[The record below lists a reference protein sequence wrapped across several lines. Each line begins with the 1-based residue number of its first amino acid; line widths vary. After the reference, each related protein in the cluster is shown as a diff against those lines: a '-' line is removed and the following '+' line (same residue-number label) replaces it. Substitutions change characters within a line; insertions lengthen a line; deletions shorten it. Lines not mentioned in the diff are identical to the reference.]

1 MASPAVIT
9 LPTPA
14 PASARAQFLVNRK
27 EFMQELALAQSVR
40 EPKTTIQI
48 LSCLMLRADMSG
60 HLSIVGTD
68 LDHALFTTCTARVVS
83 GGALLLPARKL
94 FDYVRLL
101 EGEDVAFTLL
111 DNNWVQIRCGRSKTK
126 MVGMS
131 STNFPAVPE
140 FPEKPAVRLPVHLFR
155 SLLERVAFAIST
167 QESRYTL
174 SAALVQLASDSIT
187 LVATDGHRLAFAKAL
202 ECLDTVTTPTE
213 YLLSLKGV
221 QQLTALLANTQE
233 EFVDFAAN
241 DTTLFFRV
249 GPRIYSVRKMPG
261 KFPNYQAVLPTRNDR
276 IVILSVKELVE
287 TLKRVAQFADDRS
300 SLIRFSLG
308 ANQLLIS
315 SSSTESGESE
325 EILATPYEREPIAIG
340 LNASYLLNALTVM
353 AAAEVRLEL
362 LNATTAV
369 QLRPH
374 TDDASLDYRVLVMP
388 ARA

>member
-1 MASPAVIT
+1 
-9 LPTPA
+9 
-14 PASARAQFLVNRK
+14 
-27 EFMQELALAQSVR
+27 
-40 EPKTTIQI
+40 
-48 LSCLMLRADMSG
+48 MLRADVSG
-60 HLSIVGTD
+60 YLSIVGTD
-68 LDHALFTTCTARVVS
+68 LDHALFTTCSARVVS

-261 KFPNYQAVLPTRNDR
+261 KFPNYQAVMPTRNDR

-325 EILATPYEREPIAIG
+325 EILATPYEREPIAMG

>member
-14 PASARAQFLVNRK
+14 PASARTQFLVNRK
-27 EFMQELALAQSVR
+27 EFIQELALAQSVR
-40 EPKTTIQI
+40 EPKTTIPA

-68 LDHALFTTCTARVVS
+68 LDHALFTTCSARVVS
-83 GGALLLPARKL
+83 GGSLLLPARKL

-101 EGEDVAFTLL
+101 EGDDVAFTLL

-126 MVGMS
+126 MVGLS
-131 STNFPAVPE
+131 PANFPAIPE
-140 FPEKPAVRLPVHLFR
+140 YPEKPAARLPVQLFR

-202 ECLDTVTTPTE
+202 ECLDTVTAPTE
-213 YLLSLKGV
+213 YLLALKGV
-221 QQLTALLANTQE
+221 QHLTALLANTRE

-241 DTTLFFRV
+241 DATLFFRA

-261 KFPNYQAVLPTRNDR
+261 QFPSYQKIMPTNNDR
-276 IVILSVKELVE
+276 IVILSVKELAE

-308 ANQLLIS
+308 ANQLSIS

-325 EILATPYEREPIAIG
+325 EILATPYEREPISLG
-340 LNASYLLNALTVM
+340 FNASFLLDALTVM
-353 AAAEVRLEL
+353 AVAEVRVEL
-362 LNATTAV
+362 RDASSSV

-374 TDDASLDYRVLVMP
+374 TDDTTLDYRVLVMP
-388 ARA
+388 ART

>member
-1 MASPAVIT
+1 M
-9 LPTPA
+9 
-14 PASARAQFLVNRK
+14 
-27 EFMQELALAQSVR
+27 
-40 EPKTTIQI
+40 
-48 LSCLMLRADMSG
+48 
-60 HLSIVGTD
+60 
-68 LDHALFTTCTARVVS
+68 
-83 GGALLLPARKL
+83 
-94 FDYVRLL
+94 
-101 EGEDVAFTLL
+101 
-111 DNNWVQIRCGRSKTK
+111 
-126 MVGMS
+126 
-131 STNFPAVPE
+131 
-140 FPEKPAVRLPVHLFR
+140 
-155 SLLERVAFAIST
+155 
-167 QESRYTL
+167 
-174 SAALVQLASDSIT
+174 
-187 LVATDGHRLAFAKAL
+187 
-202 ECLDTVTTPTE
+202 
-213 YLLSLKGV
+213 
-221 QQLTALLANTQE
+221 
-233 EFVDFAAN
+233 
-241 DTTLFFRV
+241 
-249 GPRIYSVRKMPG
+249 
-261 KFPNYQAVLPTRNDR
+261 PTRNDR